1 MSPREVSFAPGYM
14 TNVMAENDLIL
25 YPSGREVPEQTQ
37 GLTEDMTNQQEEKQI
52 TCDFV
57 NQEQS

>member
-1 MSPREVSFAPGYM
+1 M

-25 YPSGREVPEQTQ
+25 YASGREVPEQTQ

-52 TCDFV
+52 TFV
-57 NQEQS
+57 IL

>member
-25 YPSGREVPEQTQ
+25 YLSGREVPEQTQ
-37 GLTEDMTNQQEEKQI
+37 GLTEDMTNQQEEKEI
-52 TCDFV
+52 AFV
-57 NQEQS
+57 IL

>member
-1 MSPREVSFAPGYM
+1 M

-37 GLTEDMTNQQEEKQI
+37 GLTEDMTKPTGRERNNF
-52 TCDFV
+52 CDFV